1 MFIDEFR
8 NPSRNYSLKEPVTPQ
23 ILLVDDHPSVRSG
36 IKRAIEGAGM
46 SCCGEAATRSEAFA
60 QIAHKSPDGVIL
72 DLNLPDG
79 SGLDI
84 VQWIRKH
91 SKEMAIVILTMSD
104 EESHLIAAMRAG
116 ASAFV
121 KKSAPLEDVVASLRS
136 ALSQPENFSASGLVN
151 LLKKP
156 EAADVLTPR
165 ELTVLHALSLPG
177 TNSQLAKTLYISEA
191 TLKTHL
197 AAIYRKLKVSNRFSA
212 VTKGKSL
219 NLF

>member
-1 MFIDEFR
+1 MKDFE
-8 NPSRNYSLKEPVTPQ
+8 TPQ
-23 ILLVDDHPSVRSG
+23 ILLIDDHPSVRSG
-36 IKRAIEGAGM
+36 IKRAIEGVGM
-46 SCCGEAATRSEAFA
+46 SCCGEAASRSEAFA
-60 QIAHKSPDGVIL
+60 QIAHKTPDGVIL

-121 KKSAPLEDVVASLRS
+121 KKSAPIEDVVASLRG
-136 ALSQPENFSASGLVN
+136 ALRQPENFSAAGLTSV
-151 LLKKP
+151 LKKV
-156 EAADVLTPR
+156 EATDVLTPR

-177 TNSQLAKTLYISEA
+177 TNSQLAKSLFISEA
-191 TLKTHL
+191 TFKTHL
-197 AAIYRKLKVSNRFSA
+197 AAIYRKLGVGNRFSA
-212 VTKGKSL
+212 VSKGLSL
-219 NLF
+219 TLF

>member
-1 MFIDEFR
+1 MKDFE
-8 NPSRNYSLKEPVTPQ
+8 TPQ

-36 IKRAIEGAGM
+36 IKRAIESAGM
-46 SCCGEAATRSEAFA
+46 SCCGEAASRTEAFA

-91 SKEMAIVILTMSD
+91 SQEMAIVILTMSD

-121 KKSAPLEDVVASLRS
+121 KKNAPLEDVVSSLRS
-136 ALSQPENFSASGLVN
+136 ALRQPKNFTAADLTN
-151 LLKKP
+151 ALKKI
-156 EAADVLTPR
+156 EATDLLTPR
-165 ELTVLHALSLPG
+165 ELMVLHALSLPG
-177 TNSQLAKTLYISEA
+177 TNSQLAKSLFISEA
-191 TLKTHL
+191 TFKTHL
-197 AAIYRKLKVSNRFSA
+197 TAIYRKFGVCNRFGA
-212 VTKGKSL
+212 VTKGRSI

>member
-1 MFIDEFR
+1 MCR
-8 NPSRNYSLKEPVTPQ
+8 NNSLKDFETPQ

-36 IKRAIEGAGM
+36 IKRAIESSGM
-46 SCCGEAATRSEAFA
+46 SCCGEAASRTEAFA

-91 SKEMAIVILTMSD
+91 SQEMAIVILTMSD

-121 KKSAPLEDVVASLRS
+121 KKSAPLEDVVSSLRS
-136 ALSQPENFSASGLVN
+136 ALRQPKNFTAADLTN
-151 LLKKP
+151 ALKKI

-165 ELTVLHALSLPG
+165 ELMVLHALSLPG
-177 TNSQLAKTLYISEA
+177 TNSQLAKSLFISEA
-191 TLKTHL
+191 TFKTHL
-197 AAIYRKLKVSNRFSA
+197 TAIYRKFGVSNRFGA
-212 VTKGKSL
+212 VTKGRSI

>member
-1 MFIDEFR
+1 MKDFE
-8 NPSRNYSLKEPVTPQ
+8 TPQ

-36 IKRAIEGAGM
+36 IKRAIESAGM
-46 SCCGEAATRSEAFA
+46 SCCGEAASRTEAFA

-121 KKSAPLEDVVASLRS
+121 KKSAPLEDVVSSLRS
-136 ALSQPENFSASGLVN
+136 ALRQPKNFTAADLTN
-151 LLKKP
+151 ALKKS

-165 ELTVLHALSLPG
+165 ELMVLHALSLPG
-177 TNSQLAKTLYISEA
+177 TNSQLAKSLFISEA
-191 TLKTHL
+191 TFKTHL
-197 AAIYRKLKVSNRFSA
+197 TAIYRKFGVSNRFGA
-212 VTKGKSL
+212 VTKGRSI

>member
-1 MFIDEFR
+1 MKDFE
-8 NPSRNYSLKEPVTPQ
+8 TPQ

-36 IKRAIEGAGM
+36 IKRAIESAGM
-46 SCCGEAATRSEAFA
+46 SCCGEAASRIEAFA

-121 KKSAPLEDVVASLRS
+121 KKSAPLEDVVSSLRS
-136 ALSQPENFSASGLVN
+136 ALRQPKNFTAADLTN
-151 LLKKP
+151 ALKKS

-165 ELTVLHALSLPG
+165 ELMVLHALSLPG
-177 TNSQLAKTLYISEA
+177 TNSQLAKSLFISEA
-191 TLKTHL
+191 TFKTHL
-197 AAIYRKLKVSNRFSA
+197 TAIYRKFGVSNRFGA
-212 VTKGKSL
+212 VTKGRSL
-219 NLF
+219 SLF

>member
-1 MFIDEFR
+1 MKDFE
-8 NPSRNYSLKEPVTPQ
+8 TPQ

-36 IKRAIEGAGM
+36 IKRAIESAGM
-46 SCCGEAATRSEAFA
+46 SCCGEAASRTEAFA

-121 KKSAPLEDVVASLRS
+121 KKSAPLEDVVSSLRS
-136 ALSQPENFSASGLVN
+136 ALRQPKNFTAADLTN
-151 LLKKP
+151 ALKKI
-156 EAADVLTPR
+156 EATDLLTPR
-165 ELTVLHALSLPG
+165 ELMVLHALSLPG
-177 TNSQLAKTLYISEA
+177 TNSQLAKSLFISEA
-191 TLKTHL
+191 TFKTHL
-197 AAIYRKLKVSNRFSA
+197 TAIYRKFGVSNRFGA
-212 VTKGKSL
+212 VTKGRSI

>member
-1 MFIDEFR
+1 MKDFE
-8 NPSRNYSLKEPVTPQ
+8 TPQ

-36 IKRAIEGAGM
+36 IKRAIESAGM
-46 SCCGEAATRSEAFA
+46 SCCGEAASRTEAFA

-91 SKEMAIVILTMSD
+91 SQEMAIVILTMSD

-121 KKSAPLEDVVASLRS
+121 KKSAPLEDVVSSLRS
-136 ALSQPENFSASGLVN
+136 ALRQPKNFTAADLTN
-151 LLKKP
+151 ALKKI
-156 EAADVLTPR
+156 EATDLLTPR
-165 ELTVLHALSLPG
+165 ELMVLHALSLPG
-177 TNSQLAKTLYISEA
+177 TNSQLAKSLFISEA
-191 TLKTHL
+191 TFKTHL
-197 AAIYRKLKVSNRFSA
+197 TAIYRKFGVSNRFGA
-212 VTKGKSL
+212 VTKGRSI

>member
-36 IKRAIEGAGM
+36 IKRAIESAGM
-46 SCCGEAATRSEAFA
+46 YCCGEAATRSEAFA

-72 DLNLPDG
+72 DLTLPDG

-104 EESHLIAAMRAG
+104 EESHIIAAMRAG

-156 EAADVLTPR
+156 DAADVLTPR

>member
-1 MFIDEFR
+1 MKDFE
-8 NPSRNYSLKEPVTPQ
+8 TPQ

-36 IKRAIEGAGM
+36 IKRAIESAGM
-46 SCCGEAATRSEAFA
+46 SCCGEAASRTEAFA

-91 SKEMAIVILTMSD
+91 SQEMAIVILTMSD
-104 EESHLIAAMRAG
+104 EESHLLAAMRAG

-121 KKSAPLEDVVASLRS
+121 KKSAPLEDVISSLRS
-136 ALSQPENFSASGLVN
+136 ALRQPKNFTAADLTN
-151 LLKKP
+151 ALKKI
-156 EAADVLTPR
+156 EATDLLTPR
-165 ELTVLHALSLPG
+165 ELMVLHALSLPG
-177 TNSQLAKTLYISEA
+177 TNSQLAKSLFISEA
-191 TLKTHL
+191 TFKTHL
-197 AAIYRKLKVSNRFSA
+197 TAIYRKFGVSNRFGA
-212 VTKGKSL
+212 VTKGRSI

>member
-1 MFIDEFR
+1 
-8 NPSRNYSLKEPVTPQ
+8 LKDFETPQ

-36 IKRAIEGAGM
+36 IKRAIESAGM
-46 SCCGEAATRSEAFA
+46 SCCGEAASRTEAFA

-121 KKSAPLEDVVASLRS
+121 KKSAPLEDVVSSLRS
-136 ALSQPENFSASGLVN
+136 ALRQPKNFTAADLTN
-151 LLKKP
+151 ALKKS
-156 EAADVLTPR
+156 EAADLLTPR
-165 ELTVLHALSLPG
+165 ELIVLHALSLPG
-177 TNSQLAKTLYISEA
+177 TNSQLAKSLFISEA
-191 TLKTHL
+191 TFKTHL
-197 AAIYRKLKVSNRFSA
+197 TAIYRKFGVSNRFGA
-212 VTKGKSL
+212 VTKGRSI

>member
-1 MFIDEFR
+1 MKDFE
-8 NPSRNYSLKEPVTPQ
+8 TPQ

-36 IKRAIEGAGM
+36 IKRAIESSGM
-46 SCCGEAATRSEAFA
+46 SCCGEASSRTEAFA

-121 KKSAPLEDVVASLRS
+121 KKSAPLEDVVSSLRS
-136 ALSQPENFSASGLVN
+136 ALRQPKNFTAADLTN
-151 LLKKP
+151 ALKKS
-156 EAADVLTPR
+156 EAADLLTPR
-165 ELTVLHALSLPG
+165 ELMVLHALSLPG
-177 TNSQLAKTLYISEA
+177 TNSQLAKSLFISEA
-191 TLKTHL
+191 TFKTHL
-197 AAIYRKLKVSNRFSA
+197 TAIYRKFGVSNRFGA
-212 VTKGKSL
+212 VTKGRSI

>member
-1 MFIDEFR
+1 MKDFE
-8 NPSRNYSLKEPVTPQ
+8 TPQ

-36 IKRAIEGAGM
+36 IKRAIESAGM
-46 SCCGEAATRSEAFA
+46 SCCGEAASRTEAFA

-121 KKSAPLEDVVASLRS
+121 KKSAPLEDVVSSLRS
-136 ALSQPENFSASGLVN
+136 ALRQPKNFTAADLTN
-151 LLKKP
+151 ALKKS
-156 EAADVLTPR
+156 EAADLLTPR
-165 ELTVLHALSLPG
+165 ELMVLHALSLPG
-177 TNSQLAKTLYISEA
+177 TNSQLAKSLFISEA
-191 TLKTHL
+191 TFKTHL
-197 AAIYRKLKVSNRFSA
+197 MAIYRKFGVSNRFGA
-212 VTKGKSL
+212 VTKGRSI

>member
-1 MFIDEFR
+1 
-8 NPSRNYSLKEPVTPQ
+8 LKDFETPQ
-23 ILLVDDHPSVRSG
+23 ILLIDDHPSVRSG

-46 SCCGEAATRSEAFA
+46 SCCGEAASRSEAFA
-60 QIAHKSPDGVIL
+60 QIAHKTPDGVIL

-121 KKSAPLEDVVASLRS
+121 KKSAPLEDVISSLRS
-136 ALSQPENFSASGLVN
+136 ALRQPKNFTAADLTN
-151 LLKKP
+151 ALKKI
-156 EAADVLTPR
+156 EATDLLTPR

-177 TNSQLAKTLYISEA
+177 TNSQLAKSLFISEA
-191 TLKTHL
+191 TFKTHL
-197 AAIYRKLKVSNRFSA
+197 AAIYRKLGVGNRFSA
-212 VTKGKSL
+212 VSRGLSL

>member
-1 MFIDEFR
+1 MKDFE
-8 NPSRNYSLKEPVTPQ
+8 TPQ

-36 IKRAIEGAGM
+36 IKRAIESAGM
-46 SCCGEAATRSEAFA
+46 SCCGEAASRTEAFA

-104 EESHLIAAMRAG
+104 EESHLLAAMRAG

-121 KKSAPLEDVVASLRS
+121 KKSAPLEDVVSSLRS
-136 ALSQPENFSASGLVN
+136 ALRQPKNFTAADLTN
-151 LLKKP
+151 ALKKS
-156 EAADVLTPR
+156 EAADLLTPR
-165 ELTVLHALSLPG
+165 ELIVLHALSLPG
-177 TNSQLAKTLYISEA
+177 TNSQLAKSLFISEA
-191 TLKTHL
+191 TFKTHL
-197 AAIYRKLKVSNRFSA
+197 TAIYRKFGVSNRFGA
-212 VTKGKSL
+212 VTKGRSI

>member
-1 MFIDEFR
+1 MKDFQ
-8 NPSRNYSLKEPVTPQ
+8 TPQ
-23 ILLVDDHPSVRSG
+23 ILLIDDHPSVRSG
-36 IKRAIEGAGM
+36 IKRAIEGVGM
-46 SCCGEAATRSEAFA
+46 SCCGEAASRSEAFA
-60 QIAHKSPDGVIL
+60 QIAHKTPDGVIL

-121 KKSAPLEDVVASLRS
+121 KKSAPIEDVVASLRG
-136 ALSQPENFSASGLVN
+136 ALRQPENFSAAGLTSV
-151 LLKKP
+151 LKKV
-156 EAADVLTPR
+156 EATDVLTPR

-177 TNSQLAKTLYISEA
+177 TNSQLAKSLFISEA
-191 TLKTHL
+191 TFKTHL
-197 AAIYRKLKVSNRFSA
+197 AAIYRKLGVGNRFSA
-212 VTKGKSL
+212 VSRGLSL

>member
-1 MFIDEFR
+1 MKDFE
-8 NPSRNYSLKEPVTPQ
+8 TPQ

-36 IKRAIEGAGM
+36 IKRAIESSGM
-46 SCCGEAATRSEAFA
+46 SCCGEAASRTEAFA

-91 SKEMAIVILTMSD
+91 SQEMAIVILTMSD

-121 KKSAPLEDVVASLRS
+121 KKSAPLEDVVSSLRS
-136 ALSQPENFSASGLVN
+136 ALRQPKNFTAADLTN
-151 LLKKP
+151 ALKKSK
-156 EAADVLTPR
+156 AADVLTPR
-165 ELTVLHALSLPG
+165 ELMVLHALSLPG
-177 TNSQLAKTLYISEA
+177 TNSQLAKSLFISEA
-191 TLKTHL
+191 TFKTHL
-197 AAIYRKLKVSNRFSA
+197 TAIYRKFGVSNRFGA
-212 VTKGKSL
+212 VTKGRSL
-219 NLF
+219 SLF

>member
-1 MFIDEFR
+1 MTV
-8 NPSRNYSLKEPVTPQ
+8 SQAPQ

-36 IKRAIEGAGM
+36 VKRAIESAGM
-46 SCCGEAATRSEAFA
+46 SCCGEAASRSEAFA

-91 SKEMAIVILTMSD
+91 SKEMAIVVLTMSE
-104 EESHLIAAMRAG
+104 EESQLIAAIRAG

-121 KKSAPLEDVVASLRS
+121 KKSAPLDDVIATLRS
-136 ALSQPENFSASGLVN
+136 ALRQPENFSAAGITSA
-151 LLKKP
+151 LKKVDV
-156 EAADVLTPR
+156 ANVLTPR
-165 ELTVLHALSLPG
+165 ELTVLQALSLPG
-177 TNSQLAKTLYISEA
+177 TNAQLAKSLFITEA
-191 TLKTHL
+191 TFKTHL
-197 AAIYRKLKVSNRFSA
+197 AAIYRKLGLSNRFAA
-212 VTKGKSL
+212 VAKGRNL

>member
-1 MFIDEFR
+1 MKDFE
-8 NPSRNYSLKEPVTPQ
+8 TPQ

-36 IKRAIEGAGM
+36 IKRAIESSGM
-46 SCCGEAATRSEAFA
+46 ACCGEAASRTEAFA

-121 KKSAPLEDVVASLRS
+121 KKSAPLEDVVSSLRS
-136 ALSQPENFSASGLVN
+136 ALRQPKNFTAADLTN
-151 LLKKP
+151 ALKKS
-156 EAADVLTPR
+156 EAADLLTPR
-165 ELTVLHALSLPG
+165 ELMVLHALSLPG
-177 TNSQLAKTLYISEA
+177 TNSQLAKSLFISEA
-191 TLKTHL
+191 TFKTHL
-197 AAIYRKLKVSNRFSA
+197 TAIYRKFGVSNRFGA
-212 VTKGKSL
+212 VTKGRSI

>member
-151 LLKKP
+151 LLKKSD
-156 EAADVLTPR
+156 AADVLTPR

>member
-1 MFIDEFR
+1 MKDFE
-8 NPSRNYSLKEPVTPQ
+8 TPQ

-36 IKRAIEGAGM
+36 IKRAIESSGM
-46 SCCGEAATRSEAFA
+46 SCCGEAASRTEAFA

-121 KKSAPLEDVVASLRS
+121 KKSAPLEDVVSSLRS
-136 ALSQPENFSASGLVN
+136 ALRQPKNFTAADLTN
-151 LLKKP
+151 ALKKS
-156 EAADVLTPR
+156 EAADLLTPR
-165 ELTVLHALSLPG
+165 ELMVLHALSLPG
-177 TNSQLAKTLYISEA
+177 TNSQLAKSLFISEA
-191 TLKTHL
+191 TFKTHL
-197 AAIYRKLKVSNRFSA
+197 TAIYRKFGVSNRFGA
-212 VTKGKSL
+212 VTKGRSL
-219 NLF
+219 SLF